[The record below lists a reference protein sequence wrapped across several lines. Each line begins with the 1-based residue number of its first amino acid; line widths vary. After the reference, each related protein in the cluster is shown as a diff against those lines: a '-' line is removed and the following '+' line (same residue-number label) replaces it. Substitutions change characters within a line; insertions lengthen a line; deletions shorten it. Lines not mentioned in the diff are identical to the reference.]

1 MQQVQFWFGQQR
13 VDYAGTVNAT
23 LQQASTRLSTIRPIG
38 SYRVHLRGGKPL
50 GANETPAQATPAE
63 LSLETLPGSS
73 LQLTGSGQWVGGRL
87 RFSGEAY
94 AVPERAAALNNLL
107 NIIGQ
112 RSGERSLI
120 TLG

>member
-1 MQQVQFWFGQQR
+1 MQ
-13 VDYAGTVNAT
+13 
-23 LQQASTRLSTIRPIG
+23 
-38 SYRVHLRGGKPL
+38 LRGGKPP
-50 GANETPAQATPAE
+50 GSGETPAQATPAE

-73 LQLTGSGQWVGGRL
+73 LQLEGSGQWVAGRL
-87 RFSGEAY
+87 RFSGQAY
-94 AVPERAAALNNLL
+94 AAPDKAAALNNLL